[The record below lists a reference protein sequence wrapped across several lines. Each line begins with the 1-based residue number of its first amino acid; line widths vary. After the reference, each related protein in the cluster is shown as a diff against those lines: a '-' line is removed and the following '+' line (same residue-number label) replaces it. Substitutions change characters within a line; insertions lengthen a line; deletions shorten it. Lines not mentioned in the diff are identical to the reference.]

1 MSLEEFISDDSYGG
15 SWADDEIDIA
25 SISVPIEKNKG
36 MGGSDGSGGIFGAGG
51 YGRSRNYGTDQGP
64 PYIVKLLHLPVSCD
78 DVFVKD
84 LFTSRFMLF
93 VKFKIVYDPVS
104 NPLETGVVK
113 KSAFVELHS
122 FSDQNRVVNWQDLY
136 YKGNRR
142 VIIEHADFSDFQN
155 CMKFNQEHDRDL
167 RRTEREFLA
176 SKTRGSFEG
185 RRSSHS
191 GHIPG
196 LGVLGELEDLQ
207 HHGRD
212 NLRFGGSGRRSSF
225 GVPGNNGPPHPKP
238 LSRFTSSHT
247 ATPQT
252 IDPSHETPALGPPK
266 PKSNPFGNAKP
277 VDILAREHELDKKIV
292 NIDQNTITAL
302 SSDSDDTIK
311 GKNVKKEVNG
321 QPSARSPKTD
331 DSTKADGNALSP
343 APIPSSVYGQKKSLA
358 DILSAKNESEGS
370 GRNTLAKGRKSAS
383 TTPKPQGKP
392 VILKKKPS
400 TVSSPAHQRELERL
414 SSPEA
419 LALETTSAP
428 EISTKEKI
436 SDTEAD
442 EGTKL
447 EPIEAPS
454 RKPKAND
461 ALKEKSEKPVEESK
475 SQAPVERS
483 RENLRRRKSL
493 RGKRGSVG
501 DVTEKT
507 EKTEEAEEKIHKEQ
521 HHLAERNKSFSSQQ
535 RPDFKKHFIEMTL
548 GLEER
553 PPLRGSGGRGRGRGG
568 RGGFESGR
576 RNSHRKRST
585 DGNYERRNSLKADET
600 AKEDGKV
607 VEGEEKAAAGDV
619 PQNSSKSKDDKP
631 VDGQEEPPA
640 DEKNGRANSRG
651 RGRGRGRGGRG
662 FRGNSR
668 GRGRGGPGRRS
679 DGGESKDSSSQDVSK
694 PPPAPAP
701 ADSQPAASA

>member
-84 LFTSRFMLF
+84 LFTSRFMSF

-212 NLRFGGSGRRSSF
+212 NSRFGGSGRRSSF

-311 GKNVKKEVNG
+311 GKNVKK
-321 QPSARSPKTD
+321 K
-331 DSTKADGNALSP
+331 
-343 APIPSSVYGQKKSLA
+343 
-358 DILSAKNESEGS
+358 
-370 GRNTLAKGRKSAS
+370 
-383 TTPKPQGKP
+383 
-392 VILKKKPS
+392 
-400 TVSSPAHQRELERL
+400 ELERL

-442 EGTKL
+442 EGTKS

-461 ALKEKSEKPVEESK
+461 ASKEKSEKPVEESK

-483 RENLRRRKSL
+483 RENSRRRKSS

-535 RPDFKKHFIEMTL
+535 RPDFKKHFIEMTS
-548 GLEER
+548 GSEER
-553 PPLRGSGGRGRGRGG
+553 PPSRGSGGRGRGRGG